1 MENRKDPKQKQSLNP
16 LKANAR
22 RTKRLVLRVP
32 VSVKGP
38 RKDKGDFV
46 EETYSITVNA
56 NGALIALAARVENGQ
71 QLTVTNKSTGESKEC
86 RVVYL
91 GPSRGDKKAVGI
103 EFASGGSDLWHID
116 FPPFGAKAVP
126 E

>member
-1 MENRKDPKQKQSLNP
+1 MENRKDLKLKQSINP
-16 LKANAR
+16 LKPNAR

-32 VSVKGP
+32 ISVNGT

-46 EETYSITVNA
+46 EETYSVTVNA
-56 NGALIALAARVENGQ
+56 NGGLIALAAKVERGQ
-71 QLTVTNKSTGESKEC
+71 QLQVTNKATGVRQEC

-91 GPSRGDKKAVGI
+91 GAARGDKKAIGV
-103 EFASGGSDLWHID
+103 EFTGGNSNLWHID
-116 FPPFGAKAVP
+116 FPAFGAKAVP